1 MRSSELYEILKDI
14 PKGVLH
20 HDHFDCNE
28 DEDFVLFYLYS
39 IDNTLSL
46 IQIFTFQLIKK
57 PLKLDQKNKH
67 KMRVG

>member
-28 DEDFVLFYLYS
+28 DEDFYRLHIITDPNIYLS
-39 IDNTLSL
+39 ADKK
-46 IQIFTFQLIKK
+46 TFKIGPKEQA
-57 PLKLDQKNKH
+57 
-67 KMRVG
+67 

>member
-28 DEDFVLFYLYS
+28 DEDFVKSLL
-39 IDNTLSL
+39 LSTENIL
-46 IQIFTFQLIKK
+46 
-57 PLKLDQKNKH
+57 
-67 KMRVG
+67 